1 MNALPKDIHNRKPV
15 ILQPGDYDLWLDPG
29 MTDPKK
35 IIDLLKPF
43 DARRMP
49 VYPVSSTVNKVGNDG
64 AECAEESNEAPH
76 APDQPSPFLVPTE
89 TNRKGAGNK
98 QGSNRE

>member
-1 MNALPKDIHNRKPV
+1 MFRESMNALPKD
-15 ILQPGDYDLWLDPG
+15 WLDPG

-35 IIDLLKPF
+35 IIGLLEPF

-76 APDQPSPFLVPTE
+76 AQISPLHF
-89 TNRKGAGNK
+89 
-98 QGSNRE
+98 